1 MIKLSFTIDQI
12 HWIAY
17 AYWNAGQD
25 DEAVACLARVRK
37 LFPNWG
43 FKLEGLAHA

>member
-1 MIKLSFTIDQI
+1 MIKLLFSLDGV

-25 DEAVACLARVRK
+25 DEAIACYNRVRT
-37 LFPNWG
+37 LLPHWQFR
-43 FKLEGLAHA
+43 LEGVAA